1 MKNELNSFI
10 TRNINKHNHKKFRT
24 LKLIEP
30 RAPRET
36 EDNSF
41 DVKSSFTT
49 TEFKNFSEYQFY
61 GPANNNNNVHH

>member
-49 TEFKNFSEYQFY
+49 TEFKNLSE
-61 GPANNNNNVHH
+61 